1 MNMGS
6 ITGSVTEKEVE
17 DFANSVLASTYPEK
31 TWDWTPAEPSINLV
45 EKFLLRRSVIGLY
58 PWQAK
63 EEVLHEIAHFKVQH
77 HGSDFWRT
85 YADLVI
91 RFLGDWNF
99 HVSTPVEAAVAL

>member
-1 MNMGS
+1 MTNMGA
-6 ITGSVTEKEVE
+6 VTERKVE

-31 TWDWTPAEPSINLV
+31 TWDWTSAEPSINLV

-77 HGSDFWRT
+77 HGPDFWRT

-91 RFLGDWNF
+91 RFMGEDN
-99 HVSTPVEAAVAL
+99 VEESAPTG